1 MTAATRSP
9 RSLRATRG
17 MPLWLAVVALV
28 GALIAAAIG
37 SSTTT
42 PAEAYEPA
50 PTPTAT
56 AEPAPTPIPEPTP
69 TQEPALPPPPP
80 NDFFVPPNP
89 PQRVLAG
96 PPGAA
101 LLPED
106 EAVKVPP
113 RFFVNPPTPRLRDAP
128 RAEAIRNGQ
137 RVPVYQARDDIRLL
151 VSLPL
156 GGEQWTVQVRR
167 QGAGST
173 YTEVGTLI
181 TPFTNEI
188 LGGRTSLP
196 VFNFSRKGT
205 YIVALTNTAGE
216 TLYVKIVVGPA
227 PQ

>member
-1 MTAATRSP
+1 MTAATHSD
-9 RSLRATRG
+9 RAGLTHRAL
-17 MPLWLAVVALV
+17 PLWLAVVALV
-28 GALIAAAIG
+28 AALLAAAIG

-56 AEPAPTPIPEPTP
+56 AEPTPTP

-89 PQRVLAG
+89 PVRTLAG
-96 PPGAA
+96 PPGAT
-101 LLPED
+101 LVPEE
-106 EAVKVPP
+106 EAVQVPP

-128 RAEAIRNGQ
+128 RAEAIRNGE

-156 GGEQWTVQVRR
+156 GGEEWTVRVRR

-173 YTEVGTLI
+173 YTVVGTLI
-181 TPFTNEI
+181 TPFTDEI

-227 PQ
+227 P